1 MDEDSTLFYY
11 CWNSCT
17 HPATS
22 STLQP
27 QTSNQTLPDQSSQ
40 SKSGEEALRGSEGKD
55 KEEICCERKEKEVT
69 QISEDEEVMLSPHEI
84 L

>member
-27 QTSNQTLPDQSSQ
+27 QTSNQTLADQSSQ
-40 SKSGEEALRGSEGKD
+40 SKSGEEALRGSEGKTT
-55 KEEICCERKEKEVT
+55 EEIRCERKEKEVT